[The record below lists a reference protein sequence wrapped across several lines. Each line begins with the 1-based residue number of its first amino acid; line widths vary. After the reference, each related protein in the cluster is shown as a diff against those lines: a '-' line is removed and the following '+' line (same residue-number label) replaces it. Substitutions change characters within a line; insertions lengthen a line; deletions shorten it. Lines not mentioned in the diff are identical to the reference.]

1 MYSSK
6 ITTVRLVKMSV
17 SNTILLN
24 SIQLPFFIYSI
35 RVNDNVI
42 TYFYLHTSNIEG
54 RSSYATILIPP
65 YYNRITIHIIKMTI
79 IAILRAYIEHKNS
92 IRSKYGA
99 CKKYFFT
106 LIIKLSI
113 CGIFH
118 HNHHFKLF

>member
-1 MYSSK
+1 MSTLCADLADGNEIFLFFLCLIISFAFQYLIEVCRFGHIRNMYSSK

-42 TYFYLHTSNIEG
+42 TYFSSNIECR
-54 RSSYATILIPP
+54 RSATIFIPP

-79 IAILRAYIEHKNS
+79 IAILRNY
-92 IRSKYGA
+92 
-99 CKKYFFT
+99 T
-106 LIIKLSI
+106 
-113 CGIFH
+113 
-118 HNHHFKLF
+118 